1 MAPPDSPAAIQ
12 GGATVASTAE
22 KCGSVTAAA
31 AWADAERAAHSATA
45 AGEGGVA
52 PTPAAVSLRTT
63 ASSSPSIAPHAAPA
77 HTTGTRI
84 HATAIVTQ
92 QHAATARRRSPAFP
106 PATSIARA
114 LPAAASCRQPAA
126 PSAAPPMANA
136 AAARWKEPWSSNRAS
151 MTSPAGDRR
160 AHRIEDALLQL
171 LARRAP
177 GALDGA
183 DVGLVLRGRPSDL
196 LRACGRQRP
205 RRDPVVGPQHL
216 DKGPRGVTGAR
227 DLELRWV

>member
-63 ASSSPSIAPHAAPA
+63 ASSSPSIGPHPAPA
-77 HTTGTRI
+77 HTSGTRI
-84 HATAIVTQ
+84 KATAIVAQ
-92 QHAATARRRSPAFP
+92 QHAATARRRSPTFP
-106 PATSIARA
+106 PATSSASA
-114 LPAAASCRQPAA
+114 LPAAASCREPAA

-136 AAARWKEPWSSNRAS
+136 AAVRWKEPWSSNRAS

-160 AHRIEDALLQL
+160 AHRIEDPLLQL

-196 LRACGRQRP
+196 LRARGRRSEEHTSELQSRL
-205 RRDPVVGPQHL
+205 HL
-216 DKGPRGVTGAR
+216 VCRLL
-227 DLELRWV
+227 LEKKKTPTR